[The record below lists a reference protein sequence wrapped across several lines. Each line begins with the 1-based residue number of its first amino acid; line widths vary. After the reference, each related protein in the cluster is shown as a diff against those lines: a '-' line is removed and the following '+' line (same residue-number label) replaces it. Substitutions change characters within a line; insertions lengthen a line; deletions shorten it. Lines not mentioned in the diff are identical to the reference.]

1 MSCWYYT
8 SDEIE
13 LKTPSREDGVP
24 LCVESRY
31 RRDGARF
38 IINASNTL
46 GLRYETPATGVVFF
60 HRFFM
65 IQSFKQFN
73 RYCMILCYDFLCHL
87 GNIVYYDM

>member
-1 MSCWYYT
+1 M
-8 SDEIE
+8 EN
-13 LKTPSREDGVP
+13 
-24 LCVESRY
+24 RY

-38 IINASNTL
+38 ILNASNTL

-73 RYCMILCYDFLCHL
+73 R
-87 GNIVYYDM
+87 